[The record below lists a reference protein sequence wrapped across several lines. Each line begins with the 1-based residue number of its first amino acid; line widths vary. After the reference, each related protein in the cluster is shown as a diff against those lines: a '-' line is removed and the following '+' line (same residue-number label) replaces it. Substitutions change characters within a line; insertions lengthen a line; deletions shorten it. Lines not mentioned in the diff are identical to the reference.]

1 VIARAAVTVALIGG
15 ILVWLPLGEL
25 IAAMARVGVGLWGGV
40 LLGFAAGHA
49 LAALKWRG
57 LLRAAGLCAGVK
69 DAVWAHGA
77 GLFANLCLPSLVGGD
92 VVRAGWLARRG
103 GSAETLAVVGLAD
116 RAIDTLALVALA
128 AVGALWVPGGPG
140 AGATRILAVAAVA
153 LLVAAVAAIGLVRRV
168 DPDRLPG
175 RLGGVAHEARRALA
189 ALGAAPAAAAMALG
203 LALAIQAGFVGMN
216 AALGTA
222 VGIHVPIA
230 VWVLAWPLAKL
241 AALAPVSLGGIGVR
255 EAALAVLLAPF
266 AVDPTLAVAQSLVWE
281 TILIAL
287 GLLAGGAWIW
297 RSRDVPIT
305 SSVLRGDAP

>member
-1 VIARAAVTVALIGG
+1 
-15 ILVWLPLGEL
+15 
-25 IAAMARVGVGLWGGV
+25 
-40 LLGFAAGHA
+40 
-49 LAALKWRG
+49 
-57 LLRAAGLCAGVK
+57 
-69 DAVWAHGA
+69 VWAHGA

-140 AGATRILAVAAVA
+140 AGATRILAFAAVA
-153 LLVAAVAAIGLVRRV
+153 LLLAAVAAIGLVRRV

-175 RLGGVAHEARRALA
+175 RLGAAVHEARRALA
-189 ALGAAPAAAAMALG
+189 ALGAAPAAAAVALG
-203 LALAIQAGFVGMN
+203 LALAIQTGFVGMN
-216 AALGTA
+216 AVLGTA
-222 VGIHVPIA
+222 VGIHVPVA

-297 RSRDVPIT
+297 RGRDVPIT
-305 SSVLRGDAP
+305 GSAFRGDPL